1 MRNHNS
7 KRELEKHVPYKAQ
20 KENSKQHDAL
30 LPMSA
35 ENGAVTWEKGTGALQ
50 KWPLFSIGHD
60 SSTKDF
66 FVTSIARRKMRSSV
80 VGYVGHIQPAWR
92 APVFQFAGLKRA
104 RFFIRTI
111 LRKTYHDRIRIK
123 KICQRSQI
131 STQHNY

>member
-20 KENSKQHDAL
+20 KEHSKQHDAL

-66 FVTSIARRKMRSSV
+66 FCDKHCATKDAFVRHRICWSHS
-80 VGYVGHIQPAWR
+80 
-92 APVFQFAGLKRA
+92 AGLARA
-104 RFFIRTI
+104 SFLIRTI
-111 LRKTYHDRIRIK
+111 IHKIYHRIK
-123 KICQRSQI
+123 NNRTCTPAQSHKK
-131 STQHNY
+131 TQHNATSHGQP